1 MVKDP
6 QLVYAKAE
14 EMAAKYREQLNAP
27 PAVMEIPVA
36 VVEGAVEEEEYE
48 VPDAMEEAEIPEEIV
63 AEEVV
68 AEQIVEET
76 TSEA

>member
-27 PAVMEIPVA
+27 PAVMEIPLPPVDDD
-36 VVEGAVEEEEYE
+36 YE
-48 VPDAMEEAEIPEEIV
+48 VPDAMEEPEV
-63 AEEVV
+63 PKEVV
-68 AEQIVEET
+68 AEAVEAKAEV
-76 TSEA
+76 

>member
-27 PAVMEIPVA
+27 PAVMEIA
-36 VVEGAVEEEEYE
+36 VEASAEEEEYE
-48 VPDAMEEAEIPEEIV
+48 VPDAMEEAEIPEEV
-63 AEEVV
+63 ATEEV
-68 AEQIVEET
+68 EEVEEA
-76 TSEA
+76 EAVTEA